1 MYQRIKKVIGLLAA
15 SLFLSFAIAGI
26 PCMDSL
32 AAQEKVNVVPTQ
44 GVLYTGNGAE
54 IFAAADPTTL
64 VAVFPGDIPVQVTG
78 ITSNG
83 YFQILWEN
91 VTYYV
96 YGQALSISTGT
107 QAYKLTSID
116 ARAALVGDMNTGA
129 LIYSQNATDRLAPAS
144 TTKLMTALLVLEA
157 VEQGRLSLD
166 TPLIVSSSALATI
179 PWDASHVTPKLK
191 EGEVMNVMALLECV
205 LVKSDCHACNV
216 LAEAVA
222 GDEHTFAAMMTA
234 RATQLGCVDTNF
246 VNAHGYTAEGH
257 YTNAYSLFLIM
268 REVMKYPT
276 FQSIVSTP
284 QIIIPATNLTAERVI
299 DSTDLCILPGAYY
312 NPAVIGGKTGTTSA
326 AGACFVGAASRNG
339 KNVISVIL
347 GSGTRTMSD
356 GSVKKQQFSE
366 TNKLLEIG
374 LAN

>member
-107 QAYKLTSID
+107 QSYKLTSID

-129 LIYSQNATDRLAPAS
+129 LIYSQKKNR
-144 TTKLMTALLVLEA
+144 
-157 VEQGRLSLD
+157 
-166 TPLIVSSSALATI
+166 PL
-179 PWDASHVTPKLK
+179 K
-191 EGEVMNVMALLECV
+191 
-205 LVKSDCHACNV
+205 
-216 LAEAVA
+216 
-222 GDEHTFAAMMTA
+222 
-234 RATQLGCVDTNF
+234 
-246 VNAHGYTAEGH
+246 
-257 YTNAYSLFLIM
+257 
-268 REVMKYPT
+268 
-276 FQSIVSTP
+276 
-284 QIIIPATNLTAERVI
+284 
-299 DSTDLCILPGAYY
+299 
-312 NPAVIGGKTGTTSA
+312 
-326 AGACFVGAASRNG
+326 
-339 KNVISVIL
+339 
-347 GSGTRTMSD
+347 
-356 GSVKKQQFSE
+356 
-366 TNKLLEIG
+366 
-374 LAN
+374 